1 MKTKEWKGFGPEPSL
16 KPIPFMK
23 VIKNGKEYTLCKLPI
38 VITKQDLELDAKK
51 GDSTFISEKD
61 YEPME
66 CCICGADMPTIHHTN
81 NPSPLTPNTTA
92 KMALE
97 EQLPHRCCSKCTWE
111 KVIPARHNNK
121 SYYTEKDKFY
131 AELGISPVELVEVDQ

>member
-1 MKTKEWKGFGPEPSL
+1 MKTKEWKGFGPEPSP

-66 CCICGADMPTIHHTN
+66 CCICGAYMPTIHDTH
-81 NPSPLTPNTTA
+81 NPAPYGPMTTA
-92 KMALE
+92 KMAKE
-97 EQLPHRCCSKCTWE
+97 DNSPSRCCSRCDDNM
-111 KVIPARHNNK
+111 VLAARLGNLNYLK
-121 SYYTEKDKFY
+121 ESEEFY
-131 AELGISPVELVEVDQ
+131 KELRKHQRRASK